1 MDRAA
6 RAINAEARFD
16 DDRSE
21 IPLSA

>member
-6 RAINAEARFD
+6 RAINAEARFHE
-16 DDRSE
+16 DRSE